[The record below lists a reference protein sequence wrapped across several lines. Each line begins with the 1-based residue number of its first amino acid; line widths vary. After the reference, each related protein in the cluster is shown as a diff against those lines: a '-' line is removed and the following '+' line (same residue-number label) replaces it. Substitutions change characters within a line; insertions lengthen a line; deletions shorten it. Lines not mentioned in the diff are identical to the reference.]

1 MSEKA
6 ASSGWQIQKTLSVE
20 PMLDIVP
27 EVLARAEPSLNLG
40 ITQIG
45 VTLNEGPRGV
55 EESGYFLVCH
65 LIANLP
71 AVLNLTP
78 VMKSPYCPV
87 T

>member
-1 MSEKA
+1 
-6 ASSGWQIQKTLSVE
+6 
-20 PMLDIVP
+20 MLGIVP
-27 EVLARAEPSLNLG
+27 EVLTRAKPSLDLG

-45 VTLNEGPRGV
+45 VTLNEGLRGV
-55 EESGYFLVCH
+55 EDSGYFLVCH

-71 AVLNLTP
+71 AVLNLTL